1 MAELWGLHLH
11 PMLAQKE
18 EKPFTHPDWIF
29 EVKWDGT
36 RALCFYDGGKLLFQ
50 NRRLYQITERYPE
63 IQVRARARRAIFD
76 GEIVIMHGGRP
87 SFEKLQEREHL
98 AGKERI
104 ARRAAELPGTYVAF
118 DILYCDGEDLTA
130 RPLME
135 RKRILAET
143 FEPTP
148 TAVLTEW
155 VERDGE
161 AFYKVCKEH
170 GLEGIIAKE
179 KSSRY
184 LLGERPRS
192 WRKIKA
198 LKLIDCVI
206 CGVTVGE
213 GNREDTFGALIL
225 AVYDERG
232 ELACVGRVGTGF
244 DANMVDLLHRRL
256 AALRSDMPFRSE
268 PDLAGEVKFWCRPQ
282 LVCEV
287 EYLLLT
293 PDRAL
298 RAPSFQRLR
307 EDVDPRSCRFP
318 AGISARRSS

>member
-1 MAELWGLHLH
+1 MAELWGLALH
-11 PMLAQKE
+11 PMLAMKE
-18 EKPFTHPDWIF
+18 ERPFSHPDWIF

-36 RALCFYDGGKLLFQ
+36 RALCFYDGGRLKFQ
-50 NRRLYQITERYPE
+50 NRRLFDITYRYPE
-63 IQVRARARRAIFD
+63 VQVQSKAQRAIFD
-76 GEIVIMHGGRP
+76 GEIVIMHEGRP
-87 SFEKLQEREHL
+87 SFEKLQLREHL
-98 AGKERI
+98 QGREKIHRI
-104 ARRAAELPGTYVAF
+104 ARELPATYVAF
-118 DILYCDGEDLTA
+118 DLLYRDGEDLTA
-130 RPLME
+130 KPLLE
-135 RKRILAET
+135 RKRLLAES

-148 TAVLTEW
+148 SAVITEF
-155 VERDGE
+155 VEADGE
-161 AFYKVCKEH
+161 AFYQVCKQH
-170 GLEGIIAKE
+170 GLEGVIAKE

-198 LKLIDCVI
+198 LKTIDCVI

-213 GNREDTFGALIL
+213 GNREDTFGALII
-225 AVYDERG
+225 AVYDEAG
-232 ELACVGRVGTGF
+232 ELTCVGRVGTGF

-256 AALRSDMPFRSE
+256 AGMQAPMPFRTM
-268 PDLAGEVKFWCRPQ
+268 PDLAGEVKFWCRPE

-307 EDVDPRSCRFP
+307 EDVDPRTCRFP
-318 AGISARRSS
+318 ETVTGRH